1 MKRYREPARDLDEL
15 AERLKD
21 ADVVVSIRERVEF
34 SRALLERLPKL
45 KLIALVGR
53 NSHMLDFDAAT
64 ELGIPVST
72 GVSNSPV
79 APAELTLALI
89 VASRRN
95 VALEAERMRR
105 GEWPC
110 TLSHRI
116 RGSTLGI
123 FGLGHIGALVAE
135 GGKGLGMK
143 VLVWGQKNSLE
154 KAAAAGYEAAKSKAD
169 LFERS
174 DVLSISVRLRPE
186 TRGIVGPD
194 DLARMKPTAL
204 FVNVAR
210 AELVA
215 PGALLD
221 ALKKGRPG
229 YAAMDVYE
237 EEPVTG
243 GNHPFLK
250 MDNVLCT
257 PHLGWAEW
265 DNFELYFRECF
276 EQIVAFEKGAA
287 AAARQ
292 SDGEAEGEGVG
303 YECPGRAK
311 RDAGPQLFL
320 RRLDPVAIIASRSRA
335 RGMLCYFASASTSG
349 ATSSASSMFHS
360 RSDNS
365 FARVVAEHRPDQAEE
380 LRDQPVVVERHDA
393 ASPRPR
399 RPGARTCPCA
409 VVTVTR
415 AGRSRG

>member
-1 MKRYREPARDLDEL
+1 MKIVIPDDYQDMVDQLQCYSLIRHHDVTRYREPARDLDQL
-15 AERLKD
+15 VERLKD
-21 ADVVVSIRERVEF
+21 ADVVVSIRERVDF
-34 SRALLERLPKL
+34 SRKLLERLPKL
-45 KLIALVGR
+45 KLLALVGR
-53 NSHMLDFDAAT
+53 NSHMLDFNAAT
-64 ELGIPVST
+64 EFGIPVSV

-95 VALEAERMRR
+95 VALEAERMRA
-105 GEWPC
+105 GKWPC

-154 KAAAAGYEAAKSKAD
+154 KAAAAGYDTAKSKAD

-186 TRGIVGPD
+186 TEGIVSAE

-215 PGALLD
+215 PGALLE

-243 GNHPFLK
+243 GNHPYLK

-276 EQIVAFEKGAA
+276 EQIVKFEKG
-287 AAARQ
+287 
-292 SDGEAEGEGVG
+292 
-303 YECPGRAK
+303 
-311 RDAGPQLFL
+311 
-320 RRLDPVAIIASRSRA
+320 
-335 RGMLCYFASASTSG
+335 
-349 ATSSASSMFHS
+349 
-360 RSDNS
+360 
-365 FARVVAEHRPDQAEE
+365 EE
-380 LRDQPVVVERHDA
+380 LRLGNPKVTPRA
-393 ASPRPR
+393 KAS
-399 RPGARTCPCA
+399 
-409 VVTVTR
+409 
-415 AGRSRG
+415 